1 MRRRHFTLLTLLLIA
16 SMATAPAYAQAPA
29 AHDYLLAH
37 LCASYTAAQ
46 NGALP
51 KVLHLRAARRAAR
64 NPRPATSRSTFIAP
78 AFLTASSRPELSAAA
93 THARASGGPP
103 QLSLLAARPSRANP
117 PPASL

>member
-1 MRRRHFTLLTLLLIA
+1 MRRRHFTLLTLLLLA
-16 SMATAPAYAQAPA
+16 SMATAPAYAQTPA

-46 NGALP
+46 NGELP
-51 KVLHLRAARRAAR
+51 KVLHLRAAQRATR
-64 NPRPATSRSTFIAP
+64 QPRPATPRSTFVAP
-78 AFLTASSRPELSAAA
+78 AFVTAPLRPGFFPAA
-93 THARASGGPP
+93 TPSRASGGPP